1 MTTCG
6 SEGTRD
12 AVLLL
17 GPLRDRSKMRE
28 EDGIDAGAQ
37 VVAFLGRIST
47 LPLIIF
53 VRRVRI
59 PPSDT
64 VPVVDVFVQ
73 HDELG
78 AVNQLRSVK
87 PLQQG
92 IGRTARRAS
101 FGSNSS
107 TSTGV
112 RAAPSA
118 PSRAD
123 TVAA

>member
-1 MTTCG
+1 
-6 SEGTRD
+6 
-12 AVLLL
+12 
-17 GPLRDRSKMRE
+17 
-28 EDGIDAGAQ
+28 

-47 LPLIIF
+47 LPRTIF

-64 VPVVDVFVQ
+64 VPVVDVFAR

-92 IGRTARRAS
+92 IGRKAARA
-101 FGSNSS
+101 
-107 TSTGV
+107 
-112 RAAPSA
+112 
-118 PSRAD
+118 
-123 TVAA
+123 

>member
-47 LPLIIF
+47 LPLTIF

-64 VPVVDVFVQ
+64 VPVVDVFAQ
-73 HDELG
+73 HDQLG

-92 IGRTARRAS
+92 IGRRAARAS
-101 FGSNSS
+101 FGSKQLDKHRSAC
-107 TSTGV
+107 
-112 RAAPSA
+112 RAVGAQSC
-118 PSRAD
+118 
-123 TVAA
+123 